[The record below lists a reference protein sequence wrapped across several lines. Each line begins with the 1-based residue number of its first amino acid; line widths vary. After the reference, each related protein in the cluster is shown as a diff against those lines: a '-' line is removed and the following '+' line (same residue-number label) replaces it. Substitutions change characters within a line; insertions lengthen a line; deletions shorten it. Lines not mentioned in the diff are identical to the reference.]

1 MTNLL
6 PLDMPAYLGVNIQ
19 PCSWEALGLFLTVLK
34 NKFPGSEFLI
44 IADFRVQNSLVVL
57 HHLPADTTAQCSQFL
72 GALTLLLNV
81 QKVVLSF
88 LWKEIQQQWN
98 NTLVACCN
106 GIERRGRE
114 EELIV
119 YLETYPQSSLSARNK
134 SSSPWPA
141 WNYVRMGQLKCLN
154 GSMLTTGEQATANNS
169 RPCDLGNVWT
179 FIFK

>member
-19 PCSWEALGLFLTVLK
+19 PCSWEVLGLFLTVLK

-57 HHLPADTTAQCSQFL
+57 HHLPTDTTAKRSQFL
-72 GALTLLLNV
+72 GALTLLLNIQRWFYPFCGRKYNSKGTTHLLHV
-81 QKVVLSF
+81 AMGLKEGKE
-88 LWKEIQQQWN
+88 WKNW
-98 NTLVACCN
+98 LC
-106 GIERRGRE
+106 
-114 EELIV
+114 
-119 YLETYPQSSLSARNK
+119 LETYPQSFLSALNK
-134 SSSPWPA
+134 NISPWPA

-169 RPCDLGNVWT
+169 RACDLGNVWI